1 MTERVH
7 LENIALNGRIILKW
21 FFKKSVGGMKWI
33 DLAQSMDRWCAFVY
47 AIMNLRFL

>member
-7 LENIALNGRIILKW
+7 LENLALNGRIILKW